1 MSCEAPLGRVL
12 AVGRLVGIDV
22 AAASAKDK
30 GAIRVIDVADG
41 EMGPDKLAFD
51 TLVDAVGCGTGIR
64 FAIGS
69 ALVGNAFAVVA
80 AHRPLLVGWLYGHGM
95 IFLL

>member
-12 AVGRLVGIDV
+12 AVGRLVGIVV

-51 TLVDAVGCGTGIR
+51 TVVDVGVDVAWASGLPLDRLWSGMLAPWSLHTGH
-64 FAIGS
+64 S
-69 ALVGNAFAVVA
+69 
-80 AHRPLLVGWLYGHGM
+80 
-95 IFLL
+95 